1 MSGTA
6 PRKQAPR
13 LARPA
18 ARYRRGQVPKGA
30 DVLPSDSDESG
41 DEEHVQEGE
50 EEGDVMI
57 GEMDADEDEE
67 EDALEVREVKKAAV
81 KKGMNVTLKDVSV
94 SKEGRVTIAGKEEV
108 GRTAA
113 EQEEEEDEDEEEE
126 EEEVCLIIL
135 DCDIC

>member
-57 GEMDADEDEE
+57 GGMDADEN
-67 EDALEVREVKKAAV
+67 ED
-81 KKGMNVTLKDVSV
+81 
-94 SKEGRVTIAGKEEV
+94 
-108 GRTAA
+108 
-113 EQEEEEDEDEEEE
+113 EEDENTDDE
-126 EEEVCLIIL
+126 
-135 DCDIC
+135 DDSDDDGGGGADDI